1 MSVMIMHRGVV
12 YTPEYIPCHE
22 RLFNGGEAPQK
33 KEMAPQGHL
42 FFNYY
47 YIFPAVE
54 TGVKDRVYTQGYST
68 SGVKDMVYTQG

>member
-1 MSVMIMHRGVV
+1 MNDFSTAGKQYR
-12 YTPEYIPCHE
+12 
-22 RLFNGGEAPQK
+22 K
-33 KEMAPQGHL
+33 KEMASSCHL

-68 SGVKDMVYTQG
+68 SGVKDRVYTQG